1 MEPCEYGCR
10 GGHIFDGKV
19 WRRCKCVEERI
30 YKHKLGVFATK
41 TPKKLTKLSE
51 FLGSFLVIEGSMG
64 SIRPHVAGV
73 LISMIDSGKTFAIVD
88 AYSLVEIFLDKDESY
103 STLLDL
109 VGLDL
114 VIILMGFGDVKN
126 QRLPELIMQLF
137 ARRELIQKPV
147 WAVLGVTQEQ
157 LSAKYSDEVR
167 VLIGKW
173 KRVIIK

>member
-1 MEPCEYGCR
+1 M
-10 GGHIFDGKV
+10 
-19 WRRCKCVEERI
+19 
-30 YKHKLGVFATK
+30 VFQ
-41 TPKKLTKLSE
+41 
-51 FLGSFLVIEGSMG
+51 
-64 SIRPHVAGV
+64 SIQ
-73 LISMIDSGKTFAIVD
+73 KFAIVD

-114 VIILMGFGDVKN
+114 VIILRGFGDVKN